1 MLSEREIRIL
11 YELAPN
17 TVEKAMS
24 QVTIDV
30 HVVEAEQQAKVFA
43 LVLGESYTAPKRA
56 QR

>member
-1 MLSEREIRIL
+1 MLSEREVRIL
-11 YELAPN
+11 YESALN

-30 HVVEAEQQAKVFA
+30 HVVEAEQQAKAFA
-43 LVLGESYTAPKRA
+43 LVLGESYIAPKRV